1 MGNPKGLLIIFV
13 RSGRMRSLKRK
24 MRKVLCS
31 HIFLLSL
38 QHDNNQ
44 WILNYKVLQHK
55 TTMAIRFLM
64 MLVFLVLSLTDMKA
78 QSGEDDGLTVSGNV
92 YDAEL
97 KEPMV
102 QATVQLFRQRD
113 STFVGGTVTDL
124 RGNFSVE
131 APTNG
136 IFKLRISSVG
146 YQTIEREV
154 TLRRNQSQELG
165 TLLMSSESVMLQEAV
180 VTGRA
185 AQVIVKKDTL
195 VYNPDA
201 YRTPEGSPI
210 EELIKRIPGA
220 EVDEDGNITINGR
233 AVKKILLDG
242 KEFMLGDV
250 ESALKNIPL
259 NIIQNMKFYEQQSD
273 QARITG
279 IDDGEKE
286 TVLDFT
292 IKKGM
297 NRGYMTNL
305 DVAGG
310 TEHRYASRGMASS
323 FTDNTRLVIL
333 GNFNNKDENAGWWNR
348 RGLNARKMLGANL
361 NYDDGEK
368 LKMDANLR
376 WNHRDGDNIN
386 ENASE
391 NFYSETNRT
400 FSNSYSK
407 NMTRSNNWWGNVRVE
422 WKPDTLTNILFR
434 ANGNIGTSDGTTTSA
449 SATFDADPYLY
460 TADPLA
466 SLEPSGP
473 LAPYIVNHNRSANLT
488 YGENKNTWAM
498 LQLYRRLNPRG
509 RSITLRVEGSLG
521 DSKNRNSSN
530 NEVFL
535 HRIKNQAG
543 RDSTY
548 FTARYSTT
556 PSDNKGYVLSFLY
569 SEPLWKG
576 AHLQANYELRYN
588 ENKSDRLTYDF
599 SRMPANPFT
608 NILPEYREWDSWI
621 GGLEPL
627 DDYLDRNLSRYSEYK
642 NYTHNIRLTLR
653 HKQEEYDYNVGFL
666 VQPQRSNFIQDYR
679 GVYVDTVRNVTNLTP
694 TFDFHYKFSDQ
705 ENIWIQ
711 YRGDTRQPE
720 MSQLLDI
727 TDDSNPLYITKGN
740 PGLKPQFTNS
750 LNVYYKNYIQRYKR
764 SVVFYVNYRHIRN
777 SISNMVRYN
786 PETGGSISQP
796 ENINGNWNVNG
807 GFSLNTA
814 LDSAAHWNVGTD
826 TRLRYNNY
834 VSYVA
839 QQQADAAKN
848 TTKTTN
854 INERLTASYR
864 NDWLEV
870 ALDGQVNYQHS
881 RNELQPSAD
890 LDTWQFTYGGQF
902 LVRLPWDFEVSM
914 NLHERSRRGYNDA
927 SMNTNELLWNGQ
939 ISKPFLKNKSL
950 IVALNFYDLLGQQS
964 NYERW
969 VNATGRSDTRYNSI
983 NSYAMLHI
991 RYRLNMFGGKIDTEG
1006 RYDKK
1011 WGNRDQRR

>member
-1 MGNPKGLLIIFV
+1 
-13 RSGRMRSLKRK
+13 
-24 MRKVLCS
+24 
-31 HIFLLSL
+31 
-38 QHDNNQ
+38 
-44 WILNYKVLQHK
+44 
-55 TTMAIRFLM
+55 MAIRHIM
-64 MLVFLVLSLTDMKA
+64 TLVLLLLSMASMMA
-78 QSGEDDGLTVSGNV
+78 QSGEDQGLTVSGNV
-92 YDAEL
+92 HDAEL

-102 QATVQLFRQRD
+102 QATVQLFRKRD

-131 APTNG
+131 APANG
-136 IFKLRISSVG
+136 VYKLKISSVG
-146 YQTIEREV
+146 YQSIEREV
-154 TLRRNQSQELG
+154 TLRRNQSQEMGL
-165 TLLMSSESVMLQEAV
+165 LLMSPESVMLKEAV

-220 EVDEDGNITINGR
+220 EVDEDGNITINGK

-250 ESALKNIPL
+250 ETALKNIPV
-259 NIIQNMKFYEQQSD
+259 NIIQNMKFYDQQSD

-279 IDDGEKE
+279 IEDGEKE
-286 TVLDFT
+286 TVIDFT

-297 NRGYMTNL
+297 NRGFMTNL
-305 DVAGG
+305 DLAAG
-310 TEHRYASRGMASS
+310 TEHRYASRGMGSS
-323 FTDNTRLVIL
+323 FTDKTRFVIL

-348 RGLNARKMLGANL
+348 RGLNSRKMLGTNL
-361 NYDDGEK
+361 NYDDGDK
-368 LKMDANLR
+368 LKIDASVR
-376 WNHRDGDNIN
+376 WNHRGGDNLN

-391 NFYSETNRT
+391 NFYSETSRT
-400 FSNSYSK
+400 FSNSYSQSYS
-407 NMTRSNNWWGNVRVE
+407 RSNNWWGNVRVE
-422 WKPDTLTNILFR
+422 WKPDTLTNILLR
-434 ANGNIGTSDGTTTSA
+434 ANGSIGTNDGTGKSA

-460 TADPLA
+460 VEDPLN
-466 SLEPSGP
+466 SLAP
-473 LAPYIVNHNRSANLT
+473 LAPYLVNHNNSANLS

-498 LQLYRRLNPRG
+498 LQFYRRLNPRG
-509 RSITLRVEGSLG
+509 RNITLRVEGNLG
-521 DSKNRNSSN
+521 DNKDRSVSN

-535 HRIKNQAG
+535 HRVKNQYG
-543 RDSTY
+543 QDSTY
-548 FTARYSTT
+548 FTARYNTT
-556 PSDNKGYVLSFLY
+556 PSDNKGYVLSVLY

-576 AHLQANYELRYN
+576 AHLQANYELRYSQ
-588 ENKSDRLTYDF
+588 NKSDRQTYDF
-599 SRMPANPFT
+599 SRMPVNPFASVV
-608 NILPEYREWDSWI
+608 PEYREWDPWL
-621 GGLEPL
+621 GGISPL

-653 HKQEEYDYNVGFL
+653 HWQEEYDYNVGFL
-666 VQPQRSNFIQDYR
+666 VQPQHSNFIQDYR

-705 ENIWIQ
+705 QNIWVH

-720 MSQLLDI
+720 MTQLLDI
-727 TDDSNPLYITKGN
+727 TDDSNPLYITQGN

-750 LNVYYKNYIQRYKR
+750 LNVYYNNYIQKYKR
-764 SVVFYVNYRHIRN
+764 SIVFYVNYRHIRN

-786 PETGGSISQP
+786 PVTGGSISRP

-807 GFSLNTA
+807 GFTFNTA
-814 LDSAAHWNVGTD
+814 LDSAAHWNVGAD
-826 TRLRYNNY
+826 TRIRYNNY

-839 QQQADAAKN
+839 QYLADAAKN

-864 NDWLEV
+864 NNWLEV
-870 ALDGQVNYQHS
+870 SLDGQLNYQHS

-890 LDTWQFTYGGQF
+890 LDTWQFNYGGQF
-902 LVRLPWDFEVSM
+902 LVRLPLDFEVSM
-914 NLHERSRRGYNDA
+914 NLHEHSRRGYNDA
-927 SMNTNELLWNGQ
+927 SMNTNELIWNGQ

-950 IVALNFYDLLGQQS
+950 IVALNFYDLLKQQS

-983 NSYAMLHI
+983 NSYAMLHV

-1011 WGNRDQRR
+1011 WGNRDQRGR

>member
-1 MGNPKGLLIIFV
+1 
-13 RSGRMRSLKRK
+13 
-24 MRKVLCS
+24 
-31 HIFLLSL
+31 
-38 QHDNNQ
+38 
-44 WILNYKVLQHK
+44 
-55 TTMAIRFLM
+55 MAIRHIM
-64 MLVFLVLSLTDMKA
+64 TLVLLLLSMASMMA
-78 QSGEDDGLTVSGNV
+78 QSGEDQGLTVSGNV
-92 YDAEL
+92 HDAEL

-102 QATVQLFRQRD
+102 QATVQLFRKRD

-131 APTNG
+131 APANG
-136 IFKLRISSVG
+136 VYKLKISSVG
-146 YQTIEREV
+146 YQSIEREV
-154 TLRRNQSQELG
+154 TLRRNQSQEMG
-165 TLLMSSESVMLQEAV
+165 MLLMSPESVMLKEAV

-220 EVDEDGNITINGR
+220 EVDEDGNITINGK

-250 ESALKNIPL
+250 ETALKNIPV
-259 NIIQNMKFYEQQSD
+259 NIIQNMKFYDQQSD

-279 IDDGEKE
+279 IEDGEKE
-286 TVLDFT
+286 TVIDFT

-297 NRGYMTNL
+297 NRGFMTNL
-305 DVAGG
+305 DLAAG
-310 TEHRYASRGMASS
+310 TEHRYASRGMGSS
-323 FTDNTRLVIL
+323 FTDKTRFVIL

-348 RGLNARKMLGANL
+348 RGLNSRKMLGTNL
-361 NYDDGEK
+361 NYDDGDK
-368 LKMDANLR
+368 LKIDASVR
-376 WNHRDGDNIN
+376 WNHRGGDNLN

-391 NFYSETNRT
+391 NFYSETSRT
-400 FSNSYSK
+400 FSNSYSQSYS
-407 NMTRSNNWWGNVRVE
+407 RSNNWWGNVRVE
-422 WKPDTLTNILFR
+422 WKPDTLTNILLR
-434 ANGNIGTSDGTTTSA
+434 ANGSIGTNDGTGKSA

-460 TADPLA
+460 VEDPLNSLGSIGTSDGSSTSANATFDADPYLYSEDPLA
-466 SLEPSGP
+466 PLVPSSP
-473 LAPYIVNHNRSANLT
+473 LATHTINNTNGASLS

-498 LQLYRRLNPRG
+498 LQFYRRLNPRG
-509 RSITLRVEGSLG
+509 RNITLRVEGNLG
-521 DSKNRNSSN
+521 DNKDRSVSN

-535 HRIKNQAG
+535 HRVKNQYG
-543 RDSTY
+543 QDSTY
-548 FTARYSTT
+548 YTARYNTT
-556 PSDNKGYVLSFLY
+556 PSDNKGYVLSVLY

-576 AHLQANYELRYN
+576 AHLQANYELRYSQ
-588 ENKSDRLTYDF
+588 NKSDRQTYDF
-599 SRMPANPFT
+599 SRMPVNPFASV
-608 NILPEYREWDSWI
+608 IPEYREWDPWI
-621 GGLEPL
+621 GGISPL

-653 HKQEEYDYNVGFL
+653 HWQEEYDYNVGFL
-666 VQPQRSNFIQDYR
+666 VQPQHSNFIQDYR

-705 ENIWIQ
+705 QNIWIH

-720 MSQLLDI
+720 MTQLLDI
-727 TDDSNPLYITKGN
+727 TDDSNPLYITQGN

-750 LNVYYKNYIQRYKR
+750 LNVYYNNYIQKYKR
-764 SVVFYVNYRHIRN
+764 SIVFYVNYRHIRN

-786 PETGGSISQP
+786 PVTGGSISRP

-807 GFSLNTA
+807 GFTFNTA
-814 LDSAAHWNVGTD
+814 LDSAAHWNVGAD
-826 TRLRYNNY
+826 TRIRYNNY

-864 NDWLEV
+864 NNWLEV
-870 ALDGQVNYQHS
+870 SLDGQLNYQHS

-890 LDTWQFTYGGQF
+890 LDTWQFNYGGQF
-902 LVRLPWDFEVSM
+902 LVRLPLDFEVSM

-983 NSYAMLHI
+983 NSYAMLHV

-1011 WGNRDQRR
+1011 WGNRDQRGR

>member
-1 MGNPKGLLIIFV
+1 
-13 RSGRMRSLKRK
+13 
-24 MRKVLCS
+24 
-31 HIFLLSL
+31 
-38 QHDNNQ
+38 
-44 WILNYKVLQHK
+44 
-55 TTMAIRFLM
+55 MAIRHIM
-64 MLVFLVLSLTDMKA
+64 TLVLLLLSMASMMA
-78 QSGEDDGLTVSGNV
+78 QSGEDQGLTVSGNV
-92 YDAEL
+92 HDAEL

-102 QATVQLFRQRD
+102 QATVQLFRKRD

-131 APTNG
+131 APANG
-136 IFKLRISSVG
+136 IYRLRISTVG

-154 TLRRNQSQELG
+154 TLRRNQSQDLG
-165 TLLMSSESVMLQEAV
+165 QLLMSPESVMLKEAV

-220 EVDEDGNITINGR
+220 EVDEDGNITINGK

-250 ESALKNIPL
+250 ETALKNIPV
-259 NIIQNMKFYEQQSD
+259 NIIQNMKFYDQQSD

-279 IDDGEKE
+279 IEDGEKE
-286 TVLDFT
+286 TVIDFT

-297 NRGYMTNL
+297 NRGFMTNL
-305 DVAGG
+305 DLAAG
-310 TEHRYASRGMASS
+310 TEHRYASRGMGSS
-323 FTDNTRLVIL
+323 FTDKTRFVIL

-348 RGLNARKMLGANL
+348 RGLNSRKMLGTNL
-361 NYDDGEK
+361 NYDDGDK
-368 LKMDANLR
+368 LKIDASVR
-376 WNHRDGDNIN
+376 WNHRGGDNLN

-391 NFYSETNRT
+391 NFYSETSRT
-400 FSNSYSK
+400 FSNSYSQSYS
-407 NMTRSNNWWGNVRVE
+407 RSNNWWGNVRVE
-422 WKPDTLTNILFR
+422 WKPDTLTNILLR
-434 ANGNIGTSDGTTTSA
+434 ANGSIGTNDGTGKSA

-460 TADPLA
+460 VEDPLN
-466 SLEPSGP
+466 SLAP
-473 LAPYIVNHNRSANLT
+473 LAPYLVNHNNSANLS

-498 LQLYRRLNPRG
+498 LQFYRRLNPRG
-509 RSITLRVEGSLG
+509 RNITLRVEGNLG
-521 DSKNRNSSN
+521 DNKDRSVSN

-535 HRIKNQAG
+535 HRVKNQYG
-543 RDSTY
+543 QDSTY
-548 FTARYSTT
+548 FTARYNTT
-556 PSDNKGYVLSFLY
+556 PSDNKGYVLSVLY

-576 AHLQANYELRYN
+576 AHLQANYELRYSQ
-588 ENKSDRLTYDF
+588 NKSDRQTYDF
-599 SRMPANPFT
+599 SRMPVNPFASVV
-608 NILPEYREWDSWI
+608 PEYREWDPWL
-621 GGLEPL
+621 GGISPL

-653 HKQEEYDYNVGFL
+653 HWQEEYDYNVGFL
-666 VQPQRSNFIQDYR
+666 VQPQHSNFIQDYR

-705 ENIWIQ
+705 QNIWVH

-720 MSQLLDI
+720 MTQLLDI
-727 TDDSNPLYITKGN
+727 TDDSNPLYITQGN

-750 LNVYYKNYIQRYKR
+750 LNVYYNNYIQKYKR
-764 SVVFYVNYRHIRN
+764 SIVFYVNYRHIRN

-786 PETGGSISQP
+786 PVTGGSISRP

-807 GFSLNTA
+807 GFTFNTA
-814 LDSAAHWNVGTD
+814 LDSAAHWNVGAD
-826 TRLRYNNY
+826 TRIRYNNY

-839 QQQADAAKN
+839 QYLADAAKN

-864 NDWLEV
+864 NNWLEV
-870 ALDGQVNYQHS
+870 SLDGQLNYQHS

-890 LDTWQFTYGGQF
+890 LDTWQFNYGGQF
-902 LVRLPWDFEVSM
+902 LIRLPLDFEVSM
-914 NLHERSRRGYNDA
+914 NLHEHSRRGYNDA
-927 SMNTNELLWNGQ
+927 SMNTNELIWNGQ

-950 IVALNFYDLLGQQS
+950 IVALNFYDLLKQQS

-983 NSYAMLHI
+983 NSYAMLHV

-1011 WGNRDQRR
+1011 WGNRDQRGR

>member
-1 MGNPKGLLIIFV
+1 MSI
-13 RSGRMRSLKRK
+13 
-24 MRKVLCS
+24 
-31 HIFLLSL
+31 
-38 QHDNNQ
+38 
-44 WILNYKVLQHK
+44 
-55 TTMAIRFLM
+55 
-64 MLVFLVLSLTDMKA
+64 KA
-78 QSGEDDGLTVSGNV
+78 QSGEDQGLTVSGNV
-92 YDAEL
+92 HDAEL

-102 QATVQLFRQRD
+102 QATVQLFRKRD

-131 APTNG
+131 APANG
-136 IFKLRISSVG
+136 VYKLKISSVG
-146 YQTIEREV
+146 YQSIEREV
-154 TLRRNQSQELG
+154 TLRRNQSQEMG
-165 TLLMSSESVMLQEAV
+165 MLLMSPESVMLKEAV

-220 EVDEDGNITINGR
+220 EVDEDGNITINGK

-250 ESALKNIPL
+250 ETALKNIPV
-259 NIIQNMKFYEQQSD
+259 NIIQNMKFYDQQSD

-279 IDDGEKE
+279 IEDGEKE
-286 TVLDFT
+286 TVIDFT

-297 NRGYMTNL
+297 NRGFMTNL
-305 DVAGG
+305 DLAAG
-310 TEHRYASRGMASS
+310 TEHRYASRGMGSS
-323 FTDNTRLVIL
+323 FTDKTRFVIL

-348 RGLNARKMLGANL
+348 RGLNSRKMLGTNL
-361 NYDDGEK
+361 NYDDGDK
-368 LKMDANLR
+368 LKIDASVR
-376 WNHRDGDNIN
+376 WNHRGGDNLN

-391 NFYSETNRT
+391 NFYSETSRT
-400 FSNSYSK
+400 FSNSYSQSYS
-407 NMTRSNNWWGNVRVE
+407 RSNNWWGNVRVE
-422 WKPDTLTNILFR
+422 WKPDTLTNILLR
-434 ANGNIGTSDGTTTSA
+434 ANGSIGTNDGTGKSA

-460 TADPLA
+460 VEDPLN
-466 SLEPSGP
+466 SLAP
-473 LAPYIVNHNRSANLT
+473 LAPYLVNHNNSANLS

-498 LQLYRRLNPRG
+498 LQFYRRLNPRG
-509 RSITLRVEGSLG
+509 RNITLRVEGNLG
-521 DSKNRNSSN
+521 DNKDRSVSN

-535 HRIKNQAG
+535 HRVKNQYG
-543 RDSTY
+543 QDSTY
-548 FTARYSTT
+548 FTARYNTT
-556 PSDNKGYVLSFLY
+556 PSDNKGYVLSVLY

-576 AHLQANYELRYN
+576 AHLQANYEMRYSQ
-588 ENKSDRLTYDF
+588 NKSDRQTYDF
-599 SRMPANPFT
+599 SRMPVNPFASVV
-608 NILPEYREWDSWI
+608 PEYREWDPWI
-621 GGLEPL
+621 GGISPL

-653 HKQEEYDYNVGFL
+653 HWQEEYDYNVGFL
-666 VQPQRSNFIQDYR
+666 VQPQHSNFIQDYR

-705 ENIWIQ
+705 QNIWVH

-720 MSQLLDI
+720 MTQLLDI
-727 TDDSNPLYITKGN
+727 TDDSNPLYITQGN

-750 LNVYYKNYIQRYKR
+750 LNVYYNNYIQKYKR
-764 SVVFYVNYRHIRN
+764 SIVFYVNYRHIRN

-786 PETGGSISQP
+786 PVTGGSISRP

-807 GFSLNTA
+807 GFTFNTA
-814 LDSAAHWNVGTD
+814 LDSAAHWNVGAD
-826 TRLRYNNY
+826 TRIRYNNY

-839 QQQADAAKN
+839 QHLADAAKN

-864 NDWLEV
+864 NNWLEV
-870 ALDGQVNYQHS
+870 SLDGQLNYQHS

-890 LDTWQFTYGGQF
+890 LDTWQFNYGGQF
-902 LVRLPWDFEVSM
+902 LVRLPLDFEVSM
-914 NLHERSRRGYNDA
+914 NLHEHSRRGYNDA
-927 SMNTNELLWNGQ
+927 SMNTNELIWNGQ

-950 IVALNFYDLLGQQS
+950 IVALNFYDLLKQQS

-983 NSYAMLHI
+983 NSYAMLHV

-1011 WGNRDQRR
+1011 WGNRDQRGR

>member
-1 MGNPKGLLIIFV
+1 
-13 RSGRMRSLKRK
+13 
-24 MRKVLCS
+24 
-31 HIFLLSL
+31 
-38 QHDNNQ
+38 
-44 WILNYKVLQHK
+44 
-55 TTMAIRFLM
+55 MAIRLM
-64 MLVFLVLSLTDMKA
+64 MILAFLLLSVTGVKA
-78 QSGEDDGLTVSGNV
+78 QSGEDEGLTVSGHV

-97 KEPMV
+97 NEPMV

-136 IFKLRISSVG
+136 IFKLKISSVG

-259 NIIQNMKFYEQQSD
+259 SIIQNLKFYEQQSD

-292 IKKGM
+292 VKKGM

-305 DVAGG
+305 DIAGG

-323 FTDNTRLVIL
+323 FTDNTRLVVL

-368 LKMDANLR
+368 LKIDANLR
-376 WNHRDGDNIN
+376 WNHRGGDNVN

-422 WKPDTLTNILFR
+422 WKPDSLTNILFR
-434 ANGNIGTSDGTTTSA
+434 ANGNTGTNDGTTTSA

-460 TADPLA
+460 TSDPLA
-466 SLEPSGP
+466 SLDPAGP
-473 LAPYIVNHNRSANLT
+473 LGPYIVNHNRGENLT

-498 LQLYRRLNPRG
+498 LQFYRRLNPRG

-521 DSKNRNSSN
+521 DNDNRNASN
-530 NEVFL
+530 NEVYL
-535 HRIKNQAG
+535 HRVKNQQG
-543 RDSTY
+543 QDSTY

-588 ENKSDRLTYDF
+588 ENKSDRQTYDF
-599 SRMPANPFT
+599 SHLPVNPFA
-608 NILPEYREWDSWI
+608 NIEAEYRDWDPWI
-621 GGLEPL
+621 GGLQPL

-666 VQPQRSNFIQDYR
+666 IQPQRSNFIQDYR
-679 GVYVDTVRNVTNLTP
+679 GVYVDTIRNVTNLTP
-694 TFDFHYKFSDQ
+694 TFDFHYKFS
-705 ENIWIQ
+705 
-711 YRGDTRQPE
+711 QPE
-720 MSQLLDI
+720 MSQLLAI

-750 LNVYYKNYIQRYKR
+750 LNVYYKNYIQKYKR

-807 GFSLNTA
+807 GFTLNTA

-839 QQQADAAKN
+839 QRQADAAKN

-854 INERLTASYR
+854 VNERLTASYR

-881 RNELQPSAD
+881 RNELQPSAN

-939 ISKPFLKNKSL
+939 ISKPFLKSKSL

-991 RYRLNMFGGKIDTEG
+991 RYRLNMFGGKVDTEG

>member
-1 MGNPKGLLIIFV
+1 
-13 RSGRMRSLKRK
+13 
-24 MRKVLCS
+24 
-31 HIFLLSL
+31 
-38 QHDNNQ
+38 
-44 WILNYKVLQHK
+44 
-55 TTMAIRFLM
+55 MASM
-64 MLVFLVLSLTDMKA
+64 MA
-78 QSGEDDGLTVSGNV
+78 QSGEDQGLTVSGNV
-92 YDAEL
+92 HDAEL

-102 QATVQLFRQRD
+102 QATVQLFRKRD

-131 APTNG
+131 APANG
-136 IFKLRISSVG
+136 VYKLKISSVG
-146 YQTIEREV
+146 YQSIEREV
-154 TLRRNQSQELG
+154 TLRRNQSQEMG
-165 TLLMSSESVMLQEAV
+165 MLLMSPESVMLKEAV

-220 EVDEDGNITINGR
+220 EVDEDGNITINGK

-250 ESALKNIPL
+250 ETALKNIPV
-259 NIIQNMKFYEQQSD
+259 NIIQNMKFYDQQSD

-279 IDDGEKE
+279 IEDGEKE
-286 TVLDFT
+286 TVIDFT

-297 NRGYMTNL
+297 NRGFMTNL
-305 DVAGG
+305 DLAAG
-310 TEHRYASRGMASS
+310 TEHRYASRGMGSS
-323 FTDNTRLVIL
+323 FTDKTRFVIL

-348 RGLNARKMLGANL
+348 RGLNSRKMLGTNL
-361 NYDDGEK
+361 NYDDGDK
-368 LKMDANLR
+368 LKIDASVR
-376 WNHRDGDNIN
+376 WNHRGGDNLN

-391 NFYSETNRT
+391 NFYSETSRT
-400 FSNSYSK
+400 FSNSYSQSYS
-407 NMTRSNNWWGNVRVE
+407 RSNNWWGNVRVE
-422 WKPDTLTNILFR
+422 WKPDTLTNILLR
-434 ANGNIGTSDGTTTSA
+434 ANGSIGTNDGTGKSA

-460 TADPLA
+460 VEDPLN
-466 SLEPSGP
+466 SLAP
-473 LAPYIVNHNRSANLT
+473 LAPYLVNHNNSANLS

-498 LQLYRRLNPRG
+498 LQFYRRLNPRG
-509 RSITLRVEGSLG
+509 RNITLRVEGNLG
-521 DSKNRNSSN
+521 DNKDRSVSN

-535 HRIKNQAG
+535 HRVKNQYG
-543 RDSTY
+543 QDSTY
-548 FTARYSTT
+548 FTARYNTT
-556 PSDNKGYVLSFLY
+556 PSDNKGYVLSVLY

-576 AHLQANYELRYN
+576 AHLQANYELRYSQ
-588 ENKSDRLTYDF
+588 NKSDRQTYDF
-599 SRMPANPFT
+599 SRMPVNPFASVV
-608 NILPEYREWDSWI
+608 PEYREWDPWL
-621 GGLEPL
+621 GGISPL

-653 HKQEEYDYNVGFL
+653 HWQEEYDYNVGFL
-666 VQPQRSNFIQDYR
+666 VQPQHSNFIQDYR

-705 ENIWIQ
+705 QNIWVH

-720 MSQLLDI
+720 MTQLLDI
-727 TDDSNPLYITKGN
+727 TDDSNPLYITQGN

-750 LNVYYKNYIQRYKR
+750 LNVYYNNYIQKYKR
-764 SVVFYVNYRHIRN
+764 SIVFYVNYRHIRN

-786 PETGGSISQP
+786 PVTGGSISRP

-807 GFSLNTA
+807 GFTFNTA
-814 LDSAAHWNVGTD
+814 LDSAAHWNVGAD
-826 TRLRYNNY
+826 TRIRYNNY

-839 QQQADAAKN
+839 QYLADAAKN

-864 NDWLEV
+864 NNWLEV
-870 ALDGQVNYQHS
+870 SLDGQLNYQHS

-890 LDTWQFTYGGQF
+890 LDTWQFNYGAQF
-902 LVRLPWDFEVSM
+902 LVRLPLDFEVSM
-914 NLHERSRRGYNDA
+914 NLHEHSRRGYNDA
-927 SMNTNELLWNGQ
+927 SMNTNELIWNGQ

-950 IVALNFYDLLGQQS
+950 IVALNFYDLLKQQS

-983 NSYAMLHI
+983 NSYAMLHV

-1011 WGNRDQRR
+1011 WGNRDQRGR